1 MNFRKIKLKKLK
13 FKLKKN
19 IWLLVQKILALAL
32 LLSADLQLSVTL
44 EKSHDLSV
52 SHYLQ
57 LWYEEIIINNFFK
70 YNIL

>member
-44 EKSHDLSV
+44 EKSLDLSV